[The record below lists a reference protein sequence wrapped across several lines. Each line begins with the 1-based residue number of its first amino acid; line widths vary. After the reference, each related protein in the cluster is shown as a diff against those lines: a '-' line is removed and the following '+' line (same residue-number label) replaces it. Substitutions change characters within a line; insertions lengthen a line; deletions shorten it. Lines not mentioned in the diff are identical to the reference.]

1 MKKLLLTLLL
11 ALGMTGAYAQIP
23 AEVTTVMD
31 KCRQTFASTNGLEY
45 TMDMKT
51 KLGPVTVMDMRFVI
65 ATKGDMSRT
74 RMTATVLDKEATS
87 EYGFDGKEAWEI
99 KHSKGKDTIIF
110 SQKKKDD
117 GVSDFD
123 LDLDKNYRKAKM
135 KDKGDY
141 YEITFSDPVDKKS
154 EVKKI
159 TVKISTKTYR
169 LLEMK
174 TSARGANVVMTF
186 SKYRTGLQDDN
197 FKVNLNRYPK
207 AAVIRK

>member
-11 ALGMTGAYAQIP
+11 ALGMAGIHAQIP

-31 KCRQTFASTNGLEY
+31 KCRQTFANANGLEY

-65 ATKGDMSRT
+65 ANKGEMSRT
-74 RMTATVLDKEATS
+74 KMTVKVLDEEVATES
-87 EYGFDGKEAWEI
+87 GFDGKEAWEI
-99 KHSKGKDTIIF
+99 KHSKGHDTIVF

-117 GVSDFD
+117 GVSE
-123 LDLDKNYRKAKM
+123 LNLNLDKEYRTAKM
-135 KDKGDY
+135 KNKGDY

-154 EVKKI
+154 EAKKI
-159 TVKISTKTYR
+159 TVKISTKTYH
-169 LLEMK
+169 LIEMK

-186 SKYRTGLQDDN
+186 NKYRIGLKDDY
-197 FKVNLNRYPK
+197 FKVNLSQYPK
-207 AAVIRK
+207 AVVIRK

>member
-1 MKKLLLTLLL
+1 MKKFLFTFLL

-23 AEVTTVMD
+23 AEVTTVMN
-31 KCRQTFASTNGLEY
+31 KCRQTFATTAGLEY
-45 TMDMKT
+45 AMDMKT
-51 KLGPVTVMDMRFVI
+51 KLGPVTIMDMRFVI
-65 ATKGDMSRT
+65 ANKGDMSRT
-74 RMTATVLDKEATS
+74 KMIVKVLDQEVTS
-87 EYGFDGKEAWEI
+87 ESGFDGKEAWEI
-99 KHSKGKDTIIF
+99 KRSKGHDTIIF

-117 GVSDFD
+117 GVSDFSI
-123 LDLDKNYRKAKM
+123 DLDKEYRKAKM

-154 EVKKI
+154 ETKKI

-186 SKYRTGLQDDN
+186 SKYRNGLKDDY
-197 FKVNLNRYPK
+197 FKINLSQYPK